1 MRNCLNLRKLTAAD
15 SLSLKENNFLETPS
29 KLLAYLSLLCHI
41 EKNLSRFF
49 FGQLPYRKLCLAELI
64 LKIGIDL
71 RTIKQKIHAAVQ
83 PQHDHDKRRQTS
95 VHIAEVREECK
106 VQRKKVGEQRPCDC
120 YDKRSRNLT
129 LKRSLPVWQI
139 PIQY

>member
-1 MRNCLNLRKLTAAD
+1 MPHRKK
-15 SLSLKENNFLETPS
+15 SVK
-29 KLLAYLSLLCHI
+29 I
-41 EKNLSRFF
+41 F

-120 YDKRSRNLT
+120 YDKCSRNLT

-139 PIQY
+139 PIQYQKNKKQYYKHQEGLGTQKPSQYSRQKWCIDHKS

>member
-1 MRNCLNLRKLTAAD
+1 MPHRKK
-15 SLSLKENNFLETPS
+15 SVK
-29 KLLAYLSLLCHI
+29 I
-41 EKNLSRFF
+41 F

-95 VHIAEVREECK
+95 VHIAEAWKHVK
-106 VQRKKVGEQRPCDC
+106 INRKEIGMINAPG
-120 YDKRSRNLT
+120 T
-129 LKRSLPVWQI
+129 
-139 PIQY
+139 